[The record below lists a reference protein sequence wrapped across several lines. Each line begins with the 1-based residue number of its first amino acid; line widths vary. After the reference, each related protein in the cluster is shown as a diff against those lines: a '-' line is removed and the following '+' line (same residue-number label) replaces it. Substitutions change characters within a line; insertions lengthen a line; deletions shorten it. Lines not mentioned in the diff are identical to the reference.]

1 MTLKEF
7 NKIDEKNTKSVAD
20 YNAAWLEFITSVA
33 SRLRKKTYNQ
43 MPILNG
49 NYVFATDK
57 DPHLDNRLVVVCA
70 NQADYLSRGKSAFF
84 PIYNPHAEND
94 DYGWDLENSKGIYQ
108 MIYTEILSVPSY
120 GFQAIYT
127 TNPFYVKDF

>member
-7 NKIDEKNTKSVAD
+7 NKIDEKNAKSAAD

-43 MPILNG
+43 MPILYG
-49 NYVFATDK
+49 NYVYATDH
-57 DPHLDNRLVVVCA
+57 DSHLDNRLVVVCA
-70 NQADYLSRGKSAFF
+70 HQLNYMSKGKAAFF

-94 DYGWDLENSKGIYQ
+94 DYGWDLENSKKIYQ
-108 MIYTEILSVPSY
+108 MVYTDILPVPSY
-120 GFQAIYT
+120 CFQAVYT
-127 TNPFYVKDF
+127 KNPFYIKEF